1 MVRKTRGVRGL
12 QTTLYSG
19 VVYMSSKVFQETEE
33 NEDAT
38 HTSTEALLSFSFL
51 QAPIPLTPPGTLL
64 VLLLFFLSHSDRWAW
79 SFDDKIFGP
88 DFPSDRITAPSPL
101 LCYQDW
107 QMCPH
112 TIGCKIPRQLLPLH
126 AAGQV
131 ARPRTAHTC
140 QSATCRTF

>member
-1 MVRKTRGVRGL
+1 MVRITRGVRGL

-64 VLLLFFLSHSDRWAW
+64 VLLLFFLSHSDR
-79 SFDDKIFGP
+79 
-88 DFPSDRITAPSPL
+88 
-101 LCYQDW
+101 
-107 QMCPH
+107 
-112 TIGCKIPRQLLPLH
+112 
-126 AAGQV
+126 
-131 ARPRTAHTC
+131 
-140 QSATCRTF
+140 